1 MRKEALQGLL
11 SGNYLNVSTARQRCL
26 ALTHLRLTVFNLFEK
41 IIKKKFQRY
50 YSIFFYIQELEL
62 LAFISKKY
70 LLIYLGN
77 FWWHDF
83 LKMGQILGFRKI

>member
-41 IIKKKFQRY
+41 IIKKSFKD
-50 YSIFFYIQELEL
+50 ITLFF
-62 LAFISKKY
+62 
-70 LLIYLGN
+70 
-77 FWWHDF
+77 F
-83 LKMGQILGFRKI
+83 LYPRTRAVSLYFKEILVDLSW